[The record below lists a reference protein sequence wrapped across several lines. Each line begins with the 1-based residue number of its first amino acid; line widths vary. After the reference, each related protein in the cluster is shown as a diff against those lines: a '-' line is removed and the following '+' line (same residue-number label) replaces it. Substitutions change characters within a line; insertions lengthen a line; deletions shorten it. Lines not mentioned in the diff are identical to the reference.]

1 MGGANTVYST
11 YSIDVSTNFI
21 SCFRTGWMDREADG
35 QSAPSGLIF
44 LIGQALMPEFNLKA
58 YLAER
63 KQLIDAALE
72 KIFPVPAGLQKQVL
86 EAARYSLF
94 AGGKRLRPILCLA
107 AADVAGGALDPVFPA
122 ACALEMIHTYSLI
135 HDDLPAMDD
144 DDFRRGVPTNHKVYG
159 EAIAVLAGDA
169 LLTEAF
175 EFLAASADD
184 GVAAEK
190 VIEVIRIMVKAAG
203 YRGMIG
209 GQVIDL
215 ECENRKVDLATVE
228 YMHIHKTGALLSASL
243 EIGAILGGGDSS
255 LINSMRNFGH
265 HFGLAFQI
273 TDDLLDVEGDA
284 AVMGKKPGS
293 DAAKNKMT
301 YPALL
306 GLVQSRE
313 AAREHV
319 DQALLGVAPFGE
331 AAEPLRAIARYLL
344 ARKA

>member
-1 MGGANTVYST
+1 
-11 YSIDVSTNFI
+11 
-21 SCFRTGWMDREADG
+21 MDR
-35 QSAPSGLIF
+35 PI
-44 LIGQALMPEFNLKA
+44 MPEFDLKS
-58 YLAER
+58 YLGER
-63 KQLIDAALE
+63 KQLVDSALE

-107 AADVAGGALDPVFPA
+107 AADVAGGSLEPVIPA

-135 HDDLPAMDD
+135 HDDLPAMDN
-144 DDFRRGVPTNHKVYG
+144 DDFRRGVPTNHKVFG

-175 EFLAASADD
+175 EFLAACGDA
-184 GVAAEK
+184 GVPPDK
-190 VIEVIRIMVKAAG
+190 VLRVIRIAVRASG

-243 EIGAILGGGDSS
+243 EIGSVLGGGGDHQVKA
-255 LINSMRNFGH
+255 MRDFGH
-265 HFGLAFQI
+265 HLGLAFQI

-293 DAAKNKMT
+293 DAAKHKMT

-319 DQALLGVAPFGE
+319 ERSLAELESFGKS
-331 AAEPLRAIARYLL
+331 AEPLRAIARYLL
-344 ARKA
+344 VRKA

>member
-1 MGGANTVYST
+1 MG
-11 YSIDVSTNFI
+11 
-21 SCFRTGWMDREADG
+21 
-35 QSAPSGLIF
+35 
-44 LIGQALMPEFNLKA
+44 EFDLKS
-58 YLAER
+58 YLSRR
-63 KQLIDAALE
+63 KQLIEDALE
-72 KIFPVPAGLQKQVL
+72 KVFPVASGLEKRVV

-107 AADVAGGALDPVFPA
+107 AAEVVGGNIKPVLPA

-135 HDDLPAMDD
+135 HDDLPAMDN
-144 DDFRRGVPTNHKVYG
+144 DDFRRGVPTNHKVFG
-159 EAIAVLAGDA
+159 EAIAILAGDV

-175 EFLAASADD
+175 EYFALSANN
-184 GVAAEK
+184 GVSPEK
-190 VIEVIRIMVKAAG
+190 LVEVIRIAVKAAG

-215 ECENRKVDLATVE
+215 ECENKKVDLATIE
-228 YMHIHKTGALLSASL
+228 YMHIHKTGALLSGSL
-243 EIGAILGGGDSS
+243 EIGAVLGGGDKVQTKA
-255 LINSMRNFGH
+255 LITYGH

-284 AVMGKKPGS
+284 ALMGKTPGS

-306 GLVQSRE
+306 GIAQSRE

-319 DQALLGVAPFGE
+319 ESSLEALAGFGE
-331 AAEPLRAIARYLL
+331 SAEPLRSIARYLL
-344 ARKA
+344 ERKG

>member
-1 MGGANTVYST
+1 MGEFDLKT
-11 YSIDVSTNFI
+11 YLS
-21 SCFRTGWMDREADG
+21 R
-35 QSAPSGLIF
+35 
-44 LIGQALMPEFNLKA
+44 
-58 YLAER
+58 R
-63 KQLIDAALE
+63 KQLIEDALE
-72 KIFPVPAGLQKQVL
+72 KVFPVASGLEKRVV

-107 AADVAGGALDPVFPA
+107 ASEVVGGDIEQVLPA

-135 HDDLPAMDD
+135 HDDLPAMDN
-144 DDFRRGVPTNHKVYG
+144 DDFRRGVPTNHKVFG

-175 EFLAASADD
+175 EYFALSAYKGASPEKLA
-184 GVAAEK
+184 
-190 VIEVIRIMVKAAG
+190 EVIGIAVKAAG

-209 GQVIDL
+209 GQAIDL

-228 YMHIHKTGALLSASL
+228 YMHIHKTGALLSGSL
-243 EIGAILGGGDSS
+243 EIGAVLGGGDKVQTKA
-255 LINSMRNFGH
+255 LITYGH

-273 TDDLLDVEGDA
+273 TDDLLDVEGDPA
-284 AVMGKKPGS
+284 LMGKTPGS

-306 GLVQSRE
+306 GIAQSRE

-319 DQALLGVAPFGE
+319 ESSLDALVSFGE
-331 AAEPLRAIARYLL
+331 AAEPLRAIAGYLL
-344 ARKA
+344 ERKG

>member
-1 MGGANTVYST
+1 MG
-11 YSIDVSTNFI
+11 
-21 SCFRTGWMDREADG
+21 
-35 QSAPSGLIF
+35 
-44 LIGQALMPEFNLKA
+44 EFDLKA
-58 YLAER
+58 YLSYR
-63 KQLIDAALE
+63 KQIIEAALV
-72 KIFPVPAGLQKQVL
+72 KIFPVASGLQKGVI

-107 AADVAGGALDPVFPA
+107 AAEVAGGDIEPVLPA

-135 HDDLPAMDD
+135 HDDLPAMDN
-144 DDFRRGVPTNHKVYG
+144 DDFRRGVPTSHKVFG
-159 EAIAVLAGDA
+159 EAIAILAGDA

-175 EFLAASADD
+175 EYFALCSNNH
-184 GVAAEK
+184 VSAEK
-190 VIEVIRIMVKAAG
+190 VVEVIRVAVRAAG

-243 EIGAILGGGDSS
+243 EIGAILGGGDEVQIRA
-255 LINSMRNFGH
+255 LKAYGH

-273 TDDLLDVEGDA
+273 TDDLLDVEGDPKL
-284 AVMGKKPGS
+284 MGKTPGS

-306 GLVQSRE
+306 GIAQSRD

-319 DQALLGVAPFGE
+319 ESSLEALESFDVT
-331 AAEPLRAIARYLL
+331 AEPLRAIARYLL
-344 ARKA
+344 ERKG